1 MKSKKTL
8 LKKIFTV
15 IICTNSLLIAAQEFK
30 QPNDAVNIVWS
41 NQDYVAF
48 SEKAIYDC
56 YKLKANKSRL
66 YDRIDL
72 LLKNNKIDENKYNEY
87 KKRIE
92 IEEDILVKN
101 YKDEIASEISEME
114 KFCKTNI
121 ANLSYTPQEKKIEYI
136 ILKIQEDFLFRAQ
149 YEKKYLETNHIDK
162 PKSAPNMGIQYAE
175 WTIDDYNNFLKG
187 DSENCAKNT
196 IFQTSTKKYNL
207 DVEIGLLKSKKYNKE
222 INENK
227 FNLLVNELQ
236 TNYDNEIKNLE
247 IKCAELLAKN
257 IKYRDEWV
265 NYLKIKQ
272 TEQENERVEINA
284 KIEKEKI
291 ETKARE
297 ALDKIEQEKKNKIEE
312 ELFAAKTKEILNSV
326 EYKNWKTKFLSIFN
340 SAKANAVIID
350 NLENKYSF
358 RNNFGNKVWD
368 PSSFSKQDK
377 IIYNK
382 NYDAIGKKLDD
393 MKELQKIG
401 RNEYFESLYG
411 HLAGTQTSA
420 GLEIYNLA
428 QYYNHHEKLY

>member
-8 LKKIFTV
+8 LKKICT
-15 IICTNSLLIAAQEFK
+15 IILSINSLLIAAQEFK
-30 QPNDAVNIVWS
+30 QPNDTINKVWS
-41 NQDYVAF
+41 NQDYIVF

-114 KFCKTNI
+114 KFCKTDI
-121 ANLSYTPQEKKIEYI
+121 ANLNYTPQEKKIEYI
-136 ILKIQEDFLFRAQ
+136 ILKIQEDFSFRAR

-162 PKSAPNMGIQYAE
+162 PKSAPNMGDQSAE

-207 DVEIGLLKSKKYNKE
+207 DLEIGLLKSKKYNKE

-227 FNLLVNELQ
+227 FNLLINELQ

-297 ALDKIEQEKKNKIEE
+297 ALDKIEQEKNDKIKED
-312 ELFAAKTKEILNSV
+312 ARIAKTKEDLNSI
-326 EYKNWKTKFLSIFN
+326 EYKNWKTKYLSIIN
-340 SAKANAVIID
+340 SAKANATVMV

-358 RNNFGNKVWD
+358 RNIFGNSVLD
-368 PSSFSKQDK
+368 RNSFSKQDQ
-377 IIYNK
+377 INYNK
-382 NYDAIGKKLDD
+382 NYDAIVKKLDD
-393 MKELQKIG
+393 IRQLQKIG
-401 RNEYFESLYG
+401 RNEYFDRLYT
-411 HLAGTQTSA
+411 HSVIDK
-420 GLEIYNLA
+420 LEVMDLPNLA
-428 QYYNHHEKLY
+428 QFYSVRLKF